1 MVDDPGT
8 FCVHAESRI
17 RTLADLAALD
27 AGFVSHFP
35 VLTFT
40 NGITTPSGAA
50 AMRWLN
56 VEVRSENNLIT
67 WLINNTAIAQ
77 YTNTFGYTNGAILL
91 GYNDTF
97 SSIGDTNNF
106 AIMDNVTVGP
116 VIYPPVQILS
126 PRITGTNFLFNFAS
140 DAYESYTVQWTTNL
154 TSGSWTT
161 YTNFY
166 TSGANST
173 LTIPL
178 PPNNFSAQY
187 FRVSRP

>member
-1 MVDDPGT
+1 MLLTSGFGPTAPLGANFDN
-8 FCVHAESRI
+8 
-17 RTLADLAALD
+17 LD
-27 AGFVSHFP
+27 AGFVSLFP

-40 NGITTPSGAA
+40 NGITTPSGSSAL
-50 AMRWLN
+50 RWLN

-106 AIMDNVTVGP
+106 AILDNVTVGP
-116 VIYPPVQILS
+116 VIYLPVQIVS
-126 PRITGTNFLFNFAS
+126 PRIVGNNFTFNFAT
-140 DAYESYTVQWTTNL
+140 DAYESYSVQWTTNL
-154 TSGSWTT
+154 ASGIWTT
-161 YTNFY
+161 ATNFY
-166 TSGANST
+166 ASTAMNT

-178 PPNNFSAQY
+178 PAGFSAQY